1 MNEPLPIG
9 PIQPASPVD
18 SAKSLPNEG
27 VKGESFADVLGNT
40 IQEVN
45 ALQKDAEKQ
54 IEQLEL
60 GKAESVSEVFTAV
73 EKADLAF
80 RTLMQVRNKLL
91 SAYEE
96 INRLRV

>member
-1 MNEPLPIG
+1 MSESIPIRS
-9 PIQPASPVD
+9 IQSTPSVD
-18 SAKSLPNEG
+18 SSKSGSGGE

-40 IQEVN
+40 IDEVN
-45 ALQKDAEKQ
+45 ALQKDAEHQ
-54 IEQLEL
+54 IEQLQL

-80 RTLMQVRNKLL
+80 RTLMQVRNKLMT
-91 SAYEE
+91 AYEE